1 MLCVIYHIHNA
12 TKNHPDSHHRK
23 QVNSV
28 IRILS
33 HGLSEDE
40 MDFTLDLFWTENTDL
55 DNQNGSFDRDEFIQ
69 KRKDIR
75 DCNSYLW
82 HQKYSLPCT
91 KVIGFVACRV
101 C

>member
-1 MLCVIYHIHNA
+1 M
-12 TKNHPDSHHRK
+12 K
-23 QVNSV
+23 QVKN
-28 IRILS
+28 IINTLF

-55 DNQNGSFDRDEFIQ
+55 DNQNVSYYGDEFIQ